1 LDEVVDHIEFEA
13 LGEVPHVVGDA
24 YDVGGALGIHRVLD
38 GAATAAAGT
47 AGPGHPA
54 ECQVYAD
61 NLAARVDPAR
71 GSDGGVDPAT
81 HRCQNFHAYQSKRD
95 TCAHPARTKTK
106 ENLPAIRPFLPR
118 RMLSGRFSFVLV
130 ALLG

>member
-1 LDEVVDHIEFEA
+1 
-13 LGEVPHVVGDA
+13 
-24 YDVGGALGIHRVLD
+24 
-38 GAATAAAGT
+38 
-47 AGPGHPA
+47 
-54 ECQVYAD
+54 
-61 NLAARVDPAR
+61 RVDRAR

-130 ALLG
+130 ALLGDVVECLLHGAEPGIDAVESGDELLVDLGVLLERVGQLGLAAVERAD